1 MQLPHLGQ
9 IHAIMLCG
17 VILGPRGGTVP
28 AMAILGGPAA
38 YRARAAYFKKWATMC
53 ASPATRDRLI
63 SIAQTW
69 NAFAMQM
76 ETRGVPNCCGD
87 LHKSD
92 GDPETA

>member
-1 MQLPHLGQ
+1 MHLPHSEQ
-9 IHAIMLCG
+9 IRGIMLCG
-17 VILGPRGGTVP
+17 GNSYPRVGPSR
-28 AMAILGGPAA
+28 AMATLGGPAA
-38 YRARAAYFKKWATMC
+38 YRARAAYFKKWAAMC

-69 NAFAMQM
+69 NAFATQM
-76 ETRGVPNCCGD
+76 ETRGVPDCCSD